1 MVHNVIWHRF
11 TTEFDHFLQGTT
23 RNTTELLKVL
33 EAVQLFFLYFVFQI
47 TQDKLSDKRV
57 CVCHITQHSF
67 SP

>member
-33 EAVQLFFLYFVFQI
+33 EAVQLFFFVFCV
-47 TQDKLSDKRV
+47 SDN
-57 CVCHITQHSF
+57 TG
-67 SP
+67 